1 MPLTLQRPTIAE
13 IVRLA
18 LMGRDHR
25 AVVGTLID
33 EMFVADVLDFFGK
46 VVDAKINDTVI
57 TRDWYERE
65 FMSNDLSSSELAWN
79 AGTTL
84 KTIKNSRGTAR
95 RAIVIEEAL
104 THHRRFL
111 ELINEF
117 DDGQVGVTLGLT
129 FRSVTVELD
138 LSETFIVINAL
149 AVRRSGLRGGAW
161 STAGKQVEGPLME
174 VLCALH
180 DVNPSR
186 YRRMSIDDAPL
197 REVDFYLVDSDGR
210 EAKCEVK
217 LMGSGNPESADTFIA
232 RESKVFV
239 ASNLSDLNKQ
249 QFNDMGVLW
258 TELQSA
264 NGFVRFGKTLAQLGI
279 PHRPLHPT
287 GDHSRTIARAV
298 SAYLGSE
305 R

>member
-1 MPLTLQRPTIAE
+1 MPITLKRPTIAE
-13 IVRLA
+13 IIRLA

-25 AVVGTLID
+25 VIIGALID
-33 EMFVADVLDFFGK
+33 ELFVAEVLEFFRK
-46 VVDAKINDTVI
+46 VVESKINDTMI

-65 FMSNDLSSSELAWN
+65 FMANDLASRELAWN

-95 RAIVIEEAL
+95 RTIVLEEAF
-104 THHRRFL
+104 THHRRFI

-117 DDGQVGVTLGLT
+117 DDGEIGVTLGLT
-129 FRSVTVELD
+129 FRGVTVELD
-138 LSETFIVINAL
+138 LSESFIVINAL
-149 AVRRSGLRGGAW
+149 AVRRSGIRGGAW

-180 DVNPSR
+180 DVAPSS
-186 YRRMSIDDAPL
+186 YRRKTIDDAPL
-197 REVDFYLVDSDGR
+197 REVDFYLVDSDGH

-217 LMGSGNPESADTFIA
+217 LMGSGNPESADAFIA

-239 ASNLSDLNKQ
+239 ASTLSNLNKQ
-249 QFNDMGVLW
+249 QLDSMGVHW

-264 NGFVRFGKTLAQLGI
+264 NGFVRFGETLTALGI
-279 PHRPLHPT
+279 QHVDLDPEA
-287 GDHSRTIARAV
+287 DHSARIAEV
-298 SAYLGSE
+298 VEPYLSE
-305 R
+305 K